1 MTGRYE
7 ILDHPADAKFRAEGE
22 TLDEAFK
29 ASVDAFSEIVRG
41 DSGMYNHKVKV
52 ESENLEALLFDFLD
66 ELIFLQDSR
75 GIVISHASEIDVEE
89 LKDSWRLEANIMTDD
104 ITSEVD
110 FLDVKGPTYSEMD
123 VGFEDGKWYAQAV
136 IDV

>member
-1 MTGRYE
+1 MTGKYE
-7 ILDHPADAKFRAEGE
+7 ILDHPADAKFRATGDSIE
-22 TLDEAFK
+22 EAFS
-29 ASVDAFSEIVRG
+29 ASVEAFSEIVRG

-52 ESENLEALLFDFLD
+52 ESENLDALLFDFLD

-75 GIVISHASEIDVEE
+75 GIVVSHASEMDIEE
-89 LKDSWRLEANIMTDD
+89 LKNGWRLEANIMTDK

-123 VGFEDGKWYAQAV
+123 VGFEDGNWYAQAV
-136 IDV
+136 LDI